1 VDFFGAGGKAAARN
15 IGGAKGFLPQTMKE
29 ITMSDA
35 KKNLDQADTGGGIGD
50 IPAQPRGDSARSV
63 QRNDPVTDG
72 EGDTGRIA
80 GAALKVDEDAA
91 PGGEDPDD
99 TADET
104 LGETP

>member
-1 VDFFGAGGKAAARN
+1 
-15 IGGAKGFLPQTMKE
+15 
-29 ITMSDA
+29 MSDA
-35 KKNLDQADTGGGIGD
+35 KKSLDQADTGGGIGD
-50 IPAQPRGDSARSV
+50 IPAQHQRESARSV
-63 QRNDPVTDG
+63 ERNDPVTDG

-91 PGGEDPDD
+91 QSGEDPDD